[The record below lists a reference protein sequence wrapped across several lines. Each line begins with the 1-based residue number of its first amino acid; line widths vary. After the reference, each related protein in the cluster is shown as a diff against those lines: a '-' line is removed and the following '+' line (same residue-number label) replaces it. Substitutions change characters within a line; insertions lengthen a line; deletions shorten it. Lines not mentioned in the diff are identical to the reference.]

1 MVLLMSIPLGW
12 ITFVVFGV
20 IFGGI
25 AVLMT
30 VFISPGSAGGG
41 SAELMG
47 FLNGVKYPDFISLK
61 TLVVKIIGLSLAV
74 TSGLCIGKEA
84 PLAHIGAIVGILVV
98 YIPLPFF
105 EIFRND
111 EDKRELAAAGCAAG
125 VAAAFGSPIGGSL
138 FAYEVSRPSSYW
150 SFGLTWKIFFCSSIS
165 TFFLNILHS
174 SRTGESILFVNAGL
188 IKLGEYTDKPYKLH
202 DFPFFLIIGILGG
215 LLGAFFIFINYN
227 VNKLRKRFLNTK
239 WKKVIETLVL
249 VVVTSSIVFLAPLL
263 TREDCLA
270 EKDVSLTLTDSV

>member
-12 ITFVVFGV
+12 ITFVVFCV

-125 VAAAFGSPIGGSL
+125 VAAA
-138 FAYEVSRPSSYW
+138 
-150 SFGLTWKIFFCSSIS
+150 SIS
-165 TFFLNILHS
+165 TC
-174 SRTGESILFVNAGL
+174 
-188 IKLGEYTDKPYKLH
+188 
-202 DFPFFLIIGILGG
+202 
-215 LLGAFFIFINYN
+215 
-227 VNKLRKRFLNTK
+227 
-239 WKKVIETLVL
+239 
-249 VVVTSSIVFLAPLL
+249 IV
-263 TREDCLA
+263 RI
-270 EKDVSLTLTDSV
+270 